1 MNRGLGLRYTNVVKA
16 KPIEKV
22 AEEAPKAIPV
32 SAGTLVTKAKAERA
46 SSRVRKQEPYHATLT
61 ELCKLVIKE
70 TPPANEIR
78 DIFRSWAAE

>member
-1 MNRGLGLRYTNVVKA
+1 MNRGLGLRFHQMSKPVEKA
-16 KPIEKV
+16 V
-22 AEEAPKAIPV
+22 AVEAPKPVPV

-61 ELCKLVIKE
+61 ELCKLVIKD
-70 TPPANEIR
+70 TPPASEIR